1 MSASTT
7 RRAAARVM
15 RGAEYLLVSENEAM
29 SATLLLA
36 RGVASTPTSVL
47 LLGESGTGKEVV
59 ARYIHAASGR
69 AGGPFVAIN
78 CGAIP
83 SGLVESELFG
93 HEKGA
98 FSGAHERRL
107 GKFEL
112 AQGGTLLLDEIS
124 ELPLDLQSRLL
135 RVLQEREMY
144 RVGGTAAVSLDVRVI
159 ATSNRDVRAMVQA
172 GTFRQDLYYRLNV
185 FPLVLPPLRA
195 RREDVPVLA
204 EVILARLCRRFG
216 YAPVELCPDAIA
228 RLDEHAWPGNIREL
242 NNVLE
247 RGLILSSGGPI
258 GAGHIMLDD
267 EVPGPAD
274 MAPSLYAA
282 PAPAGV
288 VRGGAGAA
296 PVQPQRSLREV
307 ERTAILSILRECN
320 GNRTHAS
327 ERLGISLRTLRN
339 RIREYRGE
347 GVSVPEPARLVVGL

>member
-1 MSASTT
+1 MSVRGS
-7 RRAAARVM
+7 ARVM
-15 RGAEYLLVSENEAM
+15 RGAEYLLVSDNEGMA
-29 SATLLLA
+29 ATLRLA
-36 RGVASTPTSVL
+36 RGVAPTPTTVL

-69 AGGPFVAIN
+69 AGGPFVAVN

-83 SGLVESELFG
+83 AGLVESELFG
-93 HEKGA
+93 HERGA
-98 FSGAHERRL
+98 FSGAHERRA

-124 ELPLDLQSRLL
+124 ELPLDLQARLL
-135 RVLQEREMY
+135 RVLQERELY

-185 FPLVLPPLRA
+185 FPVALPPLRA

-216 YAPVELCPDAIA
+216 YAPVDLSAGALSRFEGYG
-228 RLDEHAWPGNIREL
+228 WPGNIREL

-247 RGLILSSGGPI
+247 RALILSGGAPI
-258 GAGHIMLDD
+258 GAEHVVLDD
-267 EVPGPAD
+267 EVV
-274 MAPSLYAA
+274 APCDVA
-282 PAPAGV
+282 PATPGLRESV
-288 VRGGAGAA
+288 AA
-296 PVQPQRSLREV
+296 RSLRDV
-307 ERTAILSILRECN
+307 ERSTILRILRECN

-339 RIREYRGE
+339 RIREYRDE
-347 GVSVPEPARLVVGL
+347 GVAVPESARMPALLVAGM